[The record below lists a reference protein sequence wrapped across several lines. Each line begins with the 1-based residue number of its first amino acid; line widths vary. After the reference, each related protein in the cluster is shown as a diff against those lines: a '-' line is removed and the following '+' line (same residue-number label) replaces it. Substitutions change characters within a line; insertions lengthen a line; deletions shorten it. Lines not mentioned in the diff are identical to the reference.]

1 MQVSTAIVKQSKIH
15 YKLEESAGILKA
27 IAHPMRIAILD
38 LLNKNKSLSVT
49 EIYEHIGIEQAV
61 ASHHLGLL
69 KNKGVLSSYREGKN
83 IYYSLK
89 NEKLGALIESFDLH
103 SL

>member
-1 MQVSTAIVKQSKIH
+1 MEALIMNNATEEGLERTATF
-15 YKLEESAGILKA
+15 LKA

-38 LLNKNKSLSVT
+38 LLSDGNSKSVT
-49 EIYEHIGIEQAV
+49 QIYQRLGLEQAV

-69 KNKGVLSSYREGKN
+69 KNKGVLNSKRAGKN

-89 NEKLGALIESFDLH
+89 TEKLVDLISIAEQCI
-103 SL
+103 